1 MKICCGSTIITSNTI
16 VKKSEAWKKI
26 YNHFNIYLTK
36 SISFYFL
43 VNTPPSQL
51 KRKTRIVGGE
61 KKGNNSE
68 IYCQGLDS
76 IDARTLLSQQSF
88 VTPFASPFDSFVLHR
103 KLWARRSTSRSN
115 QLRDTFS
122 NNAPASRINAFVCI
136 FILPAGILMYLF
148 FSFSPT
154 KRGKS

>member
-1 MKICCGSTIITSNTI
+1 M
-16 VKKSEAWKKI
+16 EKI

-36 SISFYFL
+36 STSFYFL

-61 KKGNNSE
+61 KRNNSE

-88 VTPFASPFDSFVLHR
+88 VTPS
-103 KLWARRSTSRSN
+103 
-115 QLRDTFS
+115 LRPSIALSCTE
-122 NNAPASRINAFVCI
+122 AV
-136 FILPAGILMYLF
+136 
-148 FSFSPT
+148 
-154 KRGKS
+154 GKKKHEQK